1 MKIALACVPVVN
13 GKIEHNSACIFQ
25 AMEACAEKADL
36 VVFGESVLCR
46 SRSG

>member
-13 GKIEHNSACIFQ
+13 GSIEHDGACILQ
-25 AMEACAEKADL
+25 AMEAGAEEADL